1 MAETRVV
8 FSDASP
14 LIALAAGGAFDLL
27 RELFGT
33 VTVTAAVRREVLA
46 GKGRPGER
54 ELRAAIREGWVRI
67 RRDPGPDSMLAD
79 LDDGEAT
86 TLAAASCAD
95 APCLVLIDDP
105 VARRRARQLGL
116 SVTGTAGL
124 LLAAKRRGLITAV
137 RPLLEGLM
145 RADFMQHLSRLG
157 IPVVPGTRASL
168 RDDVRT
174 LEEWLKQE
182 SSSATR
188 AR

>member
-67 RRDPGPDSMLAD
+67 RRNPGPDSMLAD

-145 RADFMQHLSRLG
+145 RADFRHSAE
-157 IPVVPGTRASL
+157 VVTA
-168 RDDVRT
+168 V
-174 LEEWLKQE
+174 LEEAGE
-182 SSSATR
+182 ATR
-188 AR
+188 GEGIDRLRR